1 MTRYFVPRCFDVDR
15 KAPSLNGRN
24 CLLGVSML
32 LENCPWLNFIHS
44 FILSFFHSFM
54 HSFIHSFIHSL
65 AFGKL
70 ICSHAVTPRWLD
82 DANYVTVAPLFTKIP
97 SSDAGRFESWFSQK
111 TIRWIFDWM
120 PREEPPTF
128 QNIWSLIWKPGDW
141 NFWVKICLALERS
154 KMSFPP
160 STPSYNVL

>member
-1 MTRYFVPRCFDVDR
+1 MTRYFVPRCFDVHR

-44 FILSFFHSFM
+44 FIHSFFHSFM
-54 HSFIHSFIHSL
+54 HSFIHSFIHWHSESSSAVTLLLHADWMMQTTWPLLLCSRNPVLGCWSL
-65 AFGKL
+65 RKL
-70 ICSHAVTPRWLD
+70 I
-82 DANYVTVAPLFTKIP
+82 
-97 SSDAGRFESWFSQK
+97 FSK